1 MGRER
6 HLAPSSTSYSPPRYT
21 NSVPWDRRGAPS
33 MSCTCSEPVCARQGP
48 VCARSLTPIGE
59 RRLPQRGQR
68 AGTAR
73 SAGRSYRSKPVC
85 ARRARLVLARRRPRA
100 RGGRGAGAA
109 RSAGRS
115 YCSKPVCAR
124 RARLVLARRRP
135 QARGGRH
142 SVAKEQVRRAA
153 RAVPKYRS
161 PPRTCAMANT
171 ASRPWPR
178 RSRSVIGVTVGR
190 RGAGICEGCIGA
202 HRQAF

>member
-85 ARRARLVLARRRPRA
+85 ARRARLVLARRRP
-100 RGGRGAGAA
+100 
-109 RSAGRS
+109 
-115 YCSKPVCAR
+115 
-124 RARLVLARRRP
+124 